1 MGDVAAARYRDVFAV
16 GEFRALWLA
25 HVASVAGD
33 QLARV
38 AVSVLVFD
46 RTHSPA
52 LSALAYAVTFLPDLL
67 GGSILAGVA
76 DRYSRRL
83 VMVTADLAR
92 ALLVGLLAL
101 PGMPLGVQIGAL
113 FVVQLLAGPFTAA
126 RSAALPDILDGD
138 RFTVGAGVFSG
149 TYQLALV
156 LGFGGGAAVVTA
168 IGGQGALLVDAG
180 TFVLSAGLIAAWVS
194 AHRPPAQRPERRK
207 AWWSSLRG
215 GIEAIAAHREARV
228 LLAIACLCGFYVIPE
243 GLAVAYAA
251 RIGAGTGGVGWLL
264 AANPVGTVIGV
275 LLLNRLGPD
284 RKLRCLGPLAVASSA
299 LLIPTALAPGLAV
312 TVGLWALSGMATAH
326 DAITNAAFTTAVPA
340 SARGQAVG
348 LAVACLRAAQGVG
361 IAVAGLLAQLMPT
374 EWVIGLAGGLGAIT
388 GLAAAVAWSR
398 VVGRRPAEA
407 A

>member
-180 TFVLSAGLIAAWVS
+180 TFVLSAGLIAAGVS
-194 AHRPPAQRPERRK
+194 AHRPSAQRPERRK

-215 GIEAIAAHREARV
+215 GIEAIAAHREARE

-299 LLIPTALAPGLAV
+299 LLVPTTLAPGLAV

-398 VVGRRPAEA
+398 VLRRRPAEA